1 MSEEMSVTLIEG
13 TQGPSDPAEL
23 AWAFPDVNAGQ
34 APFGGRVIVQL
45 RRVKKTVNGGR
56 IILVAET
63 KESEKWNN
71 MIGKVISVG
80 PLAFKNRETMAPW
93 PEGKEKPPAA
103 AVHKLTGE
111 QSWYDAPEL
120 GPLGQIFLQDS
131 HNMPNVQLGLKT
143 KQPPYVWYSA
153 YQEGKIRNFHENYD
167 RWMGLSDEA

>member
-45 RRVKKTVNGGR
+45 RRVKKTVGGGR
-56 IILVAET
+56 IILVSET

-80 PLAFKNRETMAPW
+80 PLAFKNRETMASW
-93 PEGKEKPPAA
+93 PEG
-103 AVHKLTGE
+103 
-111 QSWYDAPEL
+111 SWAEVGD
-120 GPLGQIFLQDS
+120 
-131 HNMPNVQLGLKT
+131 
-143 KQPPYVWYSA
+143 YVRVPRW
-153 YQEGKIRNFHENYD
+153 GGD
-167 RWMGLSDEA
+167 RWERAVPGEGDGEDPVLFMTINDHELISRVTDDPLSFKAYV